1 MFLSMDQLTRF
12 FDSLEAK
19 SDDHMPAIDIKY
31 VHLWD
36 GAAADAASPL
46 YIISASELNK
56 LAPFDEDCERV
67 FVVQEDKPVS
77 KELLKQR
84 GLHIVRIPKKY
95 SLNQIANTASQLF
108 LQTNNALDH
117 YDKVLFAVSK
127 PDNYTEV
134 AKTISNLTKCP
145 VALIAG
151 TSQIISSCEHNL
163 EKKDWDNFL
172 SHRLLKLI
180 QIPNRLTYERFYIE
194 PLKTPLGEYEYEVFF
209 PIVSD
214 DPARQVNGI
223 IYLLCSDP
231 IVPASWSNVL
241 HFTSY
246 TMSWFFT
253 RYANK
258 DNAIKLQNQMMNFML
273 TDLLHGII
281 PSEDT
286 LKRVLGNLSFKTDRE
301 LILICVRTS
310 LSEGSDNFEEAKRL
324 FMSFFEDS
332 FSFTQSAD
340 IFILTSPSW
349 LLPKNKSIQK
359 KFTSLLKDARCYAGI
374 SSTFYSID
382 KFFIHHFSRAL
393 AAADVAMQIKEKQRW
408 TDFRAVS
415 LLAIQSNNYASAIHF
430 CDPALIKLVEYDKA
444 HESDNLYTLCCYWQ
458 LNRDIGRICNF
469 LHIHK
474 NTLYYRLR
482 KIASILRQDINDYDN
497 FIQLSLSIAIL
508 ENLGSIPRYRI
519 FDDDRRQ
526 SKWSIQED
534 YEEE

>member
-1 MFLSMDQLTRF
+1 MLLSMDQLARF
-12 FDSLEAK
+12 FESFKAK
-19 SDDHMPAIDIKY
+19 TDDHMPVIDIKY
-31 VHLWD
+31 VHVWD
-36 GAAADAASPL
+36 GAASDNENPL
-46 YIISASELNK
+46 YIINASDFNK
-56 LAPFDEDCERV
+56 KKNFDKGSDWVFLVREDEPVLKER
-67 FVVQEDKPVS
+67 
-77 KELLKQR
+77 LKLR
-84 GLHIVRIPKKY
+84 HLHILRTPKKY
-95 SLNQIANTASQLF
+95 SLFQLANKANQLF

-117 YDKVLFAVSK
+117 YDQVLSAVSK
-127 PDNYTEV
+127 PDHYSELADTVSE
-134 AKTISNLTKCP
+134 LTKCP

-151 TSQIISSCEHNL
+151 TSQIISSCERDLDKKSWESFL
-163 EKKDWDNFL
+163 EN
-172 SHRLLKLI
+172 RLLKLI
-180 QIPNRLTYERFYIE
+180 QIPDRLIYERFYIE

-209 PIVSD
+209 PITAD
-214 DPARQVNGI
+214 DPTRQVNGI
-223 IYLLCSDP
+223 IYMLCTDP
-231 IVPASWSNVL
+231 IVPASWANVL

-273 TDLLHGII
+273 MDLLHGII

-301 LILICVRTS
+301 LVLICVRTS
-310 LSEGSDNFEEAKRL
+310 LSEGSDNFEEAKRI
-324 FMSFFEDS
+324 FMGFFEDS

-340 IFILTSPSW
+340 IFILTSPNW

-359 KFTSLLKDARCYAGI
+359 KFTTLLKDNGCYAGI
-374 SSTFYSID
+374 SSSFFSID

-393 AAADVAMQIKEKQRW
+393 AAADVAIQIKEKQRW

-430 CDPALIKLVEYDKA
+430 CDPALIKLVEYDKE

-526 SKWSIQED
+526 AKWSVQEE